1 MVIGIEDFRVLA
13 FAAHVAKKRR
23 PWSKHRSMSHPPLN
37 WSVQQSTRNKF
48 MGTKSTIRF
57 QQKEGEMPGWT
68 VYTELFAKEDVVY
81 LEVEGV
87 QADVTMIGT
96 LWGAPAGTVLLR
108 LPATTARQ
116 IGLVPPDWKKNT
128 SGMEE

>member
-1 MVIGIEDFRVLA
+1 MP
-13 FAAHVAKKRR
+13 H
-23 PWSKHRSMSHPPLN
+23 SPLN
-37 WSVQQSTRNKF
+37 WPVHQVNRNKV

-57 QQKEGEMPGWT
+57 QQKEGEMPAWT
-68 VYTELFAKEDVVY
+68 IYTELFEKDDVVY

-87 QADVTMIGT
+87 QADVTMIGS

-116 IGLVPPDWKKNT
+116 IGLVPPDWKNDA
-128 SGMEE
+128 SWSEE

>member
-13 FAAHVAKKRR
+13 FAAELVKKRR
-23 PWSKHRSMSHPPLN
+23 PWSKHRSMLLSPLH
-37 WSVQQSTRNKF
+37 WPVQQSTRNKV

-68 VYTELFAKEDVVY
+68 VYTELFEKEDVVY

-87 QADVTMIGT
+87 QADVTMIGGP
-96 LWGAPAGTVLLR
+96 WAAPGTVLLR
-108 LPATTARQ
+108 LPAATARQ
-116 IGLVPPDWKKNT
+116 MGLVPPDWKNDT
-128 SGMEE
+128 SGQEE